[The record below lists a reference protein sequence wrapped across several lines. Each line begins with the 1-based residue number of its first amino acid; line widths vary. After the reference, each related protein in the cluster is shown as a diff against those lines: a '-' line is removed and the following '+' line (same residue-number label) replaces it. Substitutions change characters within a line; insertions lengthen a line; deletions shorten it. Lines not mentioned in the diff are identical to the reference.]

1 MEYSSNKTKRWLLFA
16 LGSAVFFILAVIV
29 VKNKYGGWKEIG
41 ATPNLTYYADFF
53 SVHQSGENATI
64 WLLADN
70 KVAQLDNGKSY
81 TSSKQQYEIDCNN
94 VRKRLVRFT
103 LYAGKMGTGSEVA
116 MSSLPVKEW
125 SPAPPGTVAGT
136 MWELSCKRPWWKFW
150 Y

>member
-1 MEYSSNKTKRWLLFA
+1 MEYSPNKTKRWLLFA

-41 ATPNLTYYADFF
+41 AAPNLTYYADFF

-94 VRKRLVRFT
+94 ARKRLVRFT
-103 LYAGKMGTGSEVA
+103 LYAGQMGTGSEVA
-116 MSSLPVKEW
+116 MSNLPVQEW

-150 Y
+150 H